1 MNQYGMT
8 VRGFCV
14 KPFMFRTW
22 NFTLIIRHKLCSL
35 FDCVVFMKYPNLVF
49 DGIQPLLEDTHF
61 WIDIWNTN
69 ESLDDFQVVLSPIQG
84 GPAQRA
90 GILTGD
96 ELVQIDGKHISA
108 YRSEVENTIN
118 YLIRTS
124 TSLPD
129 YASLRLQMWHLQ
141 AWTMRKSPQDSGAVL
156 VHQSLWKC
164 AEL

>member
-1 MNQYGMT
+1 MAFNHCLKT
-8 VRGFCV
+8 
-14 KPFMFRTW
+14 RTSELT
-22 NFTLIIRHKLCSL
+22 FEILTK
-35 FDCVVFMKYPNLVF
+35 
-49 DGIQPLLEDTHF
+49 
-61 WIDIWNTN
+61 
-69 ESLDDFQVVLSPIQG
+69 SLDDFQVVLSPIQG

-141 AWTMRKSPQDSGAVL
+141 A
-156 VHQSLWKC
+156 
-164 AEL
+164 